1 MAAFP
6 RRSPLRPSILCLPL
20 VLMTPLMPLPAA
32 VPSAAP
38 AAAAHA
44 RLFALF
50 AASDEAELKRNPL
63 EALQRGD
70 LRYADRIGD
79 MFTDAHY
86 VAEREAGHRDLDALH
101 AIDRSALNPTD
112 QLAYDVFEWQT
123 KIGLKLLDD
132 PTLLK
137 MTALRPID
145 HFFGIHLWYPDIASG
160 KGAAPFRTVLDYENN
175 LKRNRQYAAALD
187 QAIARFREGMRAGIV
202 QPKLTVRNM
211 IDQISM
217 QIGQGVQGSTF
228 MGPVQQFPAGI
239 GAADQ
244 TRLRAAYT
252 TQIRDVLIP
261 AETRLRDFLR
271 TEYLRA
277 ARVSLGLAGLKGGAR
292 LYTYRIEAN
301 TTLPMTAAQV
311 HQLGLGEVAR
321 IRRDLAA
328 QQKIVGYKGSL
339 KQFFAYLRAS
349 PRFQPKSAIELRD
362 GYVAI
367 KTRVEQRLGEQF
379 STFPKTP
386 LEIRPVP
393 AYQAKSAAGGSYNA
407 GTPDGTRPGVFY
419 YNSFDL
425 PSRLTWE
432 METLFLHEGEP
443 GHHFQIS
450 LAQENAALPA
460 FMRFGGNTAFQEGWA
475 LYAETL
481 YRELGM
487 ESDPWQRIGGLNDE
501 MLRAMRLV
509 VDSGIHAYGWS
520 RAQSISYML
529 DNSPESVTDATAEV
543 ERYIAIPGQ
552 ALAYKVGQLTISRL
566 KAKAT
571 AALGPRFDPK
581 AFHAQILM
589 TGSLPMTVLEKKID
603 DWIAIQ
609 IPKMGSASGR
619 SASEFQCERDLR
631 DRIGSGPL
639 RGAQLWLGD
648 RSG

>member
-1 MAAFP
+1 MFQPLLAA
-6 RRSPLRPSILCLPL
+6 SLILAPLAPL
-20 VLMTPLMPLPAA
+20 AA
-32 VPSAAP
+32 QKTAP
-38 AAAAHA
+38 ADAHD

-79 MFTDAHY
+79 MFSDAHY
-86 VAEREAGHRDLDALH
+86 DAERAAGHRDLDALH
-101 AIDRSALNPTD
+101 AIDRAGLDDTD
-112 QLAYDVFEWQT
+112 KLAYDVFEWQT
-123 KIGLKLLDD
+123 KNGLKLLDD
-132 PTLLK
+132 PLLLR
-137 MTALRPID
+137 MSILRPID

-160 KGAAPFRTVLDYENN
+160 KGAAPFRTVEDYENN
-175 LKRNRQYAAALD
+175 LKRNAQYAATLD
-187 QAIARFREGMRAGIV
+187 EAIARFKQGMSAGIV

-211 IDQISM
+211 IDQLDA
-217 QIGQGVQGSTF
+217 QIAQGVTGSTF
-228 MGPVQQFPAGI
+228 MGPVKQFPTSI
-239 GAADQ
+239 NSADKA
-244 TRLRAAYT
+244 RLSAAYSIQVQT
-252 TQIRDVLIP
+252 VLLP
-261 AETRLRDFLR
+261 AETRLRDFLK
-271 TEYLRA
+271 TQYLPA
-277 ARVSLGLAGLKGGAR
+277 ARASIGLGGMKDGDK
-292 LYTYRIEAN
+292 LYAYRIESN

-311 HQLGLGEVAR
+311 HQLGLDEVAR
-321 IRRDLAA
+321 IRRDLATEQA
-328 QQKIVGYKGSL
+328 KVGFKGTP
-339 KQFFAYLRAS
+339 KQFFTYLRSS
-349 PRFQPKSAIELRD
+349 PRFQPKSAAELRN
-362 GYVAI
+362 GYFAI
-367 KTRVEQRLGEQF
+367 KARVDKRLPEQF

-386 LEIRPVP
+386 LEIRAVP
-393 AYQAKSAAGGSYNA
+393 AYQEKTAAGGSYNA

-419 YNSFDL
+419 YNSYDL

-450 LAQENAALPA
+450 LAQENKELPA

-481 YRELGM
+481 YRELGV

-509 VDSGIHAYGWS
+509 VDSGIHAFGWS
-520 RAQSISYML
+520 REQSIQYML

-566 KAKAT
+566 KAKAI
-571 AALGPRFDPK
+571 AALGDRFDPK

-603 DWIAIQ
+603 DWIA
-609 IPKMGSASGR
+609 
-619 SASEFQCERDLR
+619 
-631 DRIGSGPL
+631 
-639 RGAQLWLGD
+639 AQKAG
-648 RSG
+648 